1 MNSHVHLEGFYARV
15 HLRVVWPRSVGSD
28 GYSYRHGCDVWQIVL
43 GDDELFLLP
52 NTAAA
57 VHRFHSSPAAPFL
70 LHFMSPLALLIV
82 RCYWFLRSVI
92 RPFPFL
98 VLLFINTLYFAH
110 TVLRFTHC
118 LIPSV

>member
-43 GDDELFLLP
+43 GDDELFP

-70 LHFMSPLALLIV
+70 LHFISPLALLIV

-92 RPFPFL
+92 RPFSFL
-98 VLLFINTLYFAH
+98 VLLFINNHVHAAP
-110 TVLRFTHC
+110 RFTHC
-118 LIPSV
+118 LISSV